1 MFLLEFVGLAD
12 NVLNVRTEVGMPW
25 DFLSQKFRTISELQE
40 VSALLVM
47 GTSLSKY
54 DYLLGRAPH

>member
-12 NVLNVRTEVGMPW
+12 NVLNVRTEVG
-25 DFLSQKFRTISELQE
+25 DFLSQKCRTISELQE
-40 VSALLVM
+40 VSALYIVM

-54 DYLLGRAPH
+54 GYLLGRAPH